1 MAIKAAM
8 TLSAIL
14 LITLACNLST
24 NQPMTERE
32 SAETQ
37 PTRII
42 SETGTSTPTAAP
54 AQINAYAIFSINVQ
68 DFSYPEQSAAVLDRI
83 ITLHETYN
91 VPVDIYLTDVMAQIY
106 SEQFPQLLERL
117 KTSPVVA
124 ISYHYRAPR
133 PYANNYDW
141 LGLRNMSADELYQTV
156 LSYETHTVDL
166 VTGQTTDAT
175 GGYQYVASL
184 IGYPPYAAS
193 PLSSEAEVDTVLMRV
208 FKELGAQMTVVHGRA
223 LNLGDTKK
231 GLYIRPEHFDYMLF
245 QNVGA
250 DPAASFENALNEA
263 HNSQG
268 IAPYFVGVKMHDN
281 DFFAT
286 QSAWLTVYV
295 DGGKRPNWDPNLKS
309 PLLSQTEQDA
319 RWAMYEQTVI
329 YVASQNNRIG
339 SVNLPMIL
347 DMIQ

>member
-1 MAIKAAM
+1 MKRLTFFLA
-8 TLSAIL
+8 L
-14 LITLACNLST
+14 LAVISLACNAWQS
-24 NQPMTERE
+24 QPTAE
-32 SAETQ
+32 SQPTETQ
-37 PTRII
+37 PAPNTEEAATSAPI
-42 SETGTSTPTAAP
+42 SASVTV
-54 AQINAYAIFSINVQ
+54 NDYAIFSINVQ
-68 DFSYPEQSAAVLDRI
+68 DFSYPEQSAAVLDKI
-83 ITLHETYN
+83 IALHETYN
-91 VPVDIYLTDVMAQIY
+91 VPVDIYLTDVMAQLY
-106 SEQFPQLLERL
+106 AEQFPQLLERL

-141 LGLRNMSADELYQTV
+141 LGLQNMSADELYQTV
-156 LSYETHTVDL
+156 LRYETHAVDP
-166 VTGQTTDAT
+166 VTGQTTDAA

-193 PLSSEAEVDTVLMRV
+193 SISADADSALMRV

-231 GLYIRPEHFDYMLF
+231 GLYIRPEHYDYMLF

-281 DFFAT
+281 DFFAA

-295 DGGKRPNWDPNLKS
+295 DGGKRPPWNPSLKS
-309 PLLSQTEQDA
+309 PLLSQAEQDA
-319 RWAMYEQTVI
+319 MWAMYEQTVL
-329 YVASQNNRIG
+329 YVASQNARIG
-339 SVNLPMIL
+339 IVNLPMVL
-347 DMIQ
+347 DMISK